1 MTERSTVNS
10 STILGA
16 NYEVIT
22 LTSNNYNP
30 TIDEQVVITATVKDV
45 YGDPITGKSL
55 QLYLNGTS
63 MGSEYISITNNQ
75 GIASFTVT
83 VDTPGLNSFSVAN
96 SKLAIN
102 VTGWREVT
110 LPSSVTSV
118 SDCHLYVNDSL
129 RLCDF
134 KYYRTNYNFTKTSS
148 ITLHSDLV
156 PEDYRPLV
164 NVICASFND
173 VIVAGIITDG
183 SLAVASS
190 ETGSKNINIS
200 ATWHY

>member
-63 MGSEYISITNNQ
+63 MGSEYISITNSS
-75 GIASFTVT
+75 GLATWTVT
-83 VDTPGLNSFSVAN
+83 CDSWGLQTYSAG
-96 SKLAIN
+96 SKEIQVN
-102 VTGWREVT
+102 VTGWKT
-110 LPSSVTSV
+110 V
-118 SDCHLYVNDSL
+118 SLGISYATFYVNEAIRMCEL
-129 RLCDF
+129 RYVREF
-134 KYYRTNYNFTKTSS
+134 SS
-148 ITLHSDLV
+148 ATGDTFYTWHSSAI
-156 PEDYRPLV
+156 PEDYRPPAQV
-164 NVICASFND
+164 NGAINQVGTLYVDSNGEIGGKFANSFSSTRNCKASVI
-173 VIVAGIITDG
+173 
-183 SLAVASS
+183 
-190 ETGSKNINIS
+190 
-200 ATWHY
+200 WHY

>member
-110 LPSSVTSV
+110 LPSSVTSY
-118 SDCHLYVNDSL
+118 CNLYVNEAL
-129 RLCDF
+129 RICDF
-134 KYYRTNYNFTKTSS
+134 KYYRTNYNFTSTSS
-148 ITLHSDLV
+148 ITLHSNLV

-164 NVICASFND
+164 NVICASFNN

-183 SLAVASS
+183 SLSVASS